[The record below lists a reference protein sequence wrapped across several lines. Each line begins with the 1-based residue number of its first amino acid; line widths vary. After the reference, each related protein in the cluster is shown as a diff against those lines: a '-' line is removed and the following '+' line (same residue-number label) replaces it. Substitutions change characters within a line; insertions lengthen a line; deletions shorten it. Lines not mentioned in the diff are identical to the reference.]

1 MSMVSHPSLFPR
13 SQCSDDSR
21 YALLAPA
28 QGIISQSR
36 MLGGSIGIAMSTA
49 VLAVE
54 QRRQLGGTVPTDQ
67 LSALVSSSQADI
79 RKTYNDAFTQT
90 MQVCA
95 IIAGVGVLL
104 TMGTY
109 RRNRG
114 SLEEQ
119 RGEQVRVENERR
131 EAEKSA
137 AGETAGSQSST

>member
-1 MSMVSHPSLFPR
+1 MVSSNSPLPIER
-13 SQCSDDSR
+13 YSDDSQ
-21 YALLAPA
+21 LVLPAPA

-54 QRRQLGGTVPTDQ
+54 QRKQLGELIPTDQ
-67 LSALVSSSQADI
+67 LSALVSTSQADI
-79 RKTYNDAFTQT
+79 RKAYNDAFTQT
-90 MQVCA
+90 MRVCA

-114 SLEEQ
+114 TLKQQ
-119 RGEQVRVENERR
+119 RDEQVRTENERR
-131 EAEKSA
+131 EAEKKA
-137 AGETAGSQSST
+137 TADTAGSQSST

>member
-1 MSMVSHPSLFPR
+1 
-13 SQCSDDSR
+13 
-21 YALLAPA
+21 
-28 QGIISQSR
+28 
-36 MLGGSIGIAMSTA
+36 MSTA

-54 QRRQLGGTVPTDQ
+54 QRNQLGEAVSTDELPTM
-67 LSALVSSSQADI
+67 VSTSQADI

-119 RGEQVRVENERR
+119 RSEQVRVENERR

-137 AGETAGSQSST
+137 GAENPGSQSSS

>member
-1 MSMVSHPSLFPR
+1 
-13 SQCSDDSR
+13 
-21 YALLAPA
+21 
-28 QGIISQSR
+28 

-54 QRRQLGGTVPTDQ
+54 QRNQLGGTIPPEGFA
-67 LSALVSSSQADI
+67 ALVSSSPADI
-79 RKTYNDAFTQT
+79 RKTYNDAFTRT

-114 SLEEQ
+114 SLDDQ
-119 RGEQVRVENERR
+119 RGEQVRHENQRR
-131 EAEKSA
+131 EAEKGA
-137 AGETAGSQSST
+137 APETVVSQSSA

>member
-1 MSMVSHPSLFPR
+1 
-13 SQCSDDSR
+13 
-21 YALLAPA
+21 
-28 QGIISQSR
+28 

-54 QRRQLGGTVPTDQ
+54 QRKQLGEIVSTDD
-67 LSALVSSSQADI
+67 LPALISTSQADI
-79 RKTYNDAFTQT
+79 RKAYNDAFTKT

-95 IIAGVGVLL
+95 IIAGIGMLL

-119 RGEQVRVENERR
+119 RNEQVRVENERR

-137 AGETAGSQSST
+137 PAETAGSQSSA

>member
-1 MSMVSHPSLFPR
+1 MSTDELPTMVS
-13 SQCSDDSR
+13 
-21 YALLAPA
+21 
-28 QGIISQSR
+28 
-36 MLGGSIGIAMSTA
+36 T
-49 VLAVE
+49 
-54 QRRQLGGTVPTDQ
+54 
-67 LSALVSSSQADI
+67 SQADI

-119 RGEQVRVENERR
+119 RSEQVRVENERR

-137 AGETAGSQSST
+137 VAENPGSQSSS

>member
-1 MSMVSHPSLFPR
+1 MVSLPSLLPIQQYSDN
-13 SQCSDDSR
+13 SQ
-21 YALLAPA
+21 YVLPAPA

-54 QRRQLGGTVPTDQ
+54 QRRQLGETVPTDQ
-67 LSALVSSSQADI
+67 LSALVSTSQADI
-79 RKTYNDAFTQT
+79 RKAYNDAFTQT

-137 AGETAGSQSST
+137 AAETAGSQSST

>member
-1 MSMVSHPSLFPR
+1 
-13 SQCSDDSR
+13 
-21 YALLAPA
+21 
-28 QGIISQSR
+28 

-54 QRRQLGGTVPTDQ
+54 QRKQLGGTIPPDSLPTV
-67 LSALVSSSQADI
+67 VSITQADI
-79 RKTYNDAFTQT
+79 RKAYNDAFTQT

-119 RGEQVRVENERR
+119 RGEQVRTENERR

-137 AGETAGSQSST
+137 AAETAGSQSSA

>member
-1 MSMVSHPSLFPR
+1 
-13 SQCSDDSR
+13 
-21 YALLAPA
+21 
-28 QGIISQSR
+28 
-36 MLGGSIGIAMSTA
+36 MSTA

-54 QRRQLGGTVPTDQ
+54 QRKQLGGTVSSDSLP
-67 LSALVSSSQADI
+67 ALVSASAADV
-79 RKTYNDAFTQT
+79 RKAYNDAFTQT

-119 RGEQVRVENERR
+119 RDEQIRIENQRR
-131 EAEKSA
+131 EAEKGTA
-137 AGETAGSQSST
+137 AETAGSQSSA

>member
-1 MSMVSHPSLFPR
+1 
-13 SQCSDDSR
+13 
-21 YALLAPA
+21 
-28 QGIISQSR
+28 
-36 MLGGSIGIAMSTA
+36 MSTA

-54 QRRQLGGTVPTDQ
+54 QRKQLGGTVSSDRLP
-67 LSALVSSSQADI
+67 ALVSASEADV
-79 RKTYNDAFTQT
+79 RKAYNDAFTQT

-119 RGEQVRVENERR
+119 RDEQVRVENRRR
-131 EAEKSA
+131 EAEKGA
-137 AGETAGSQSST
+137 AAETAGSQSSA